1 MTSEYGGNSAV
12 GDDEHPGRHDQVP
25 RGRIFVTN
33 TVTQGRA
40 AWWAIEAVALVY
52 VFLPIG
58 LGTLLASSND
68 RTTVV
73 RIIGGFDAAGIEAVA
88 YLALDVANNKY
99 GNPCPVR

>member
-1 MTSEYGGNSAV
+1 
-12 GDDEHPGRHDQVP
+12 
-25 RGRIFVTN
+25 
-33 TVTQGRA
+33 
-40 AWWAIEAVALVY
+40 
-52 VFLPIG
+52 
-58 LGTLLASSND
+58 LASSND